1 MPQLGLSYRHFMIKT
16 PLATRKRSINFEDSL
31 KQLESLVETLETG
44 NLNLENS
51 LKSFEK
57 GIKITRDC
65 QAALANAEQ
74 RVRILTS
81 DTDDVIKTANFPE
94 EDVV

>member
-1 MPQLGLSYRHFMIKT
+1 M
-16 PLATRKRSINFEDSL
+16 ATRKRGINFEQSL
-31 KQLESLVETLETG
+31 KQLETLVESLETG
-44 NLNLENS
+44 NLNLDES

-65 QAALANAEQ
+65 QSALSDAEQ

-81 DTDDVIKTANFPE
+81 DSDGEVQTDDFFAE
-94 EDVV
+94 EKA

>member
-1 MPQLGLSYRHFMIKT
+1 M
-16 PLATRKRSINFEDSL
+16 ATRKRSINFEDSL
-31 KQLESLVETLETG
+31 KQLETLVETLETG
-44 NLNLENS
+44 SLSLENS

-65 QAALANAEQ
+65 QTALANAEQ

-81 DTDDVIKTANFPE
+81 DTNDIMKTTDFSAE
-94 EDVV
+94 SAE

>member
-1 MPQLGLSYRHFMIKT
+1 M
-16 PLATRKRSINFEDSL
+16 ATRKRTINFEQSL
-31 KQLESLVETLETG
+31 KQLETLVESLETG
-44 NLNLENS
+44 NLNLDES

-65 QAALANAEQ
+65 QTALSEAEQ

-81 DTDDVIKTANFPE
+81 DTDGEAKTVDFIDE
-94 EDVV
+94 IDE

>member
-1 MPQLGLSYRHFMIKT
+1 M
-16 PLATRKRSINFEDSL
+16 ATRKRAINFEQSL
-31 KQLESLVETLETG
+31 KQLETLVESLETG
-44 NLNLENS
+44 NLNLDES

-65 QAALANAEQ
+65 QSALSEAEQ

-81 DTDDVIKTANFPE
+81 DTTSETPGESKTVDFIDGMDE
-94 EDVV
+94 

>member
-1 MPQLGLSYRHFMIKT
+1 M
-16 PLATRKRSINFEDSL
+16 ATRKRAINFEQSL
-31 KQLESLVETLETG
+31 KQLETLVESLETG
-44 NLNLENS
+44 NLNLDES

-65 QAALANAEQ
+65 QTALSEAEQ

-81 DTDDVIKTANFPE
+81 DTALETGSEAKTVDFIDE
-94 EDVV
+94 IDE

>member
-1 MPQLGLSYRHFMIKT
+1 M
-16 PLATRKRSINFEDSL
+16 ATRKRSINFEDSI
-31 KQLESLVETLETG
+31 KQLEALVETLETG
-44 NLNLENS
+44 NLSLENS

-65 QAALANAEQ
+65 QTALANAEQ

-81 DTDDVIKTANFPE
+81 EEDGVIKTADFTE
-94 EDVV
+94 EDIE

>member
-1 MPQLGLSYRHFMIKT
+1 MMATRM
-16 PLATRKRSINFEDSL
+16 ATRKRALNLEQSL
-31 KQLESLVETLETG
+31 KQLETLVESLETG
-44 NLNLENS
+44 NLNLDES

-65 QAALANAEQ
+65 QSALSEAEQ

-81 DTDDVIKTANFPE
+81 DTDDDVKTANFVG
-94 EDVV
+94 EDDE

>member
-1 MPQLGLSYRHFMIKT
+1 MAIIRM
-16 PLATRKRSINFEDSL
+16 ATRKRTLNFEQSL
-31 KQLESLVETLETG
+31 KQLETLVESLETG
-44 NLNLENS
+44 NLNLDES

-65 QAALANAEQ
+65 QSALTEAEQ

-81 DTDDVIKTANFPE
+81 DGEIKTADFISKDGE
-94 EDVV
+94 

>member
-1 MPQLGLSYRHFMIKT
+1 M
-16 PLATRKRSINFEDSL
+16 ATRKRGINFEQSL
-31 KQLESLVETLETG
+31 KQLETLVESLETG
-44 NLNLENS
+44 NLNLDES

-65 QAALANAEQ
+65 QSALSDAEQ

-81 DTDDVIKTANFPE
+81 DSDDEVQTDDFFAE
-94 EDVV
+94 EKE

>member
-1 MPQLGLSYRHFMIKT
+1 M
-16 PLATRKRSINFEDSL
+16 ATRKRSINFEDSL

>member
-1 MPQLGLSYRHFMIKT
+1 MTT
-16 PLATRKRSINFEDSL
+16 PPMATRKRAINFEQSL
-31 KQLESLVETLETG
+31 KQLENLVETLETG
-44 NLNLENS
+44 NLNLDES

-65 QAALANAEQ
+65 QSALTDAEQ

-81 DTDDVIKTANFPE
+81 DATSNAKTVDFIDGDVE
-94 EDVV
+94 

>member
-1 MPQLGLSYRHFMIKT
+1 MTITHM
-16 PLATRKRSINFEDSL
+16 ATRKRALNFEQSL
-31 KQLESLVETLETG
+31 KQLETLVESLETS
-44 NLNLENS
+44 NLNLDES

-65 QAALANAEQ
+65 QSALSEAEQ

-81 DTDDVIKTANFPE
+81 DTDDDVTTADF
-94 EDVV
+94 VVENGE

>member
-1 MPQLGLSYRHFMIKT
+1 MTVIRM
-16 PLATRKRSINFEDSL
+16 ATRKRTLNFEQSL
-31 KQLESLVETLETG
+31 KQLETLVESLETG
-44 NLNLENS
+44 NLNLDES

-65 QAALANAEQ
+65 QSALTEAEQ

-81 DTDDVIKTANFPE
+81 ATDGDVKTIDFIG
-94 EDVV
+94 EDGE

>member
-1 MPQLGLSYRHFMIKT
+1 M
-16 PLATRKRSINFEDSL
+16 ATRKKNIDFEACL
-31 KQLESLVETLETG
+31 QQLESIVEVLEEG
-44 NLNLENS
+44 NLGLEES

-65 QAALANAEQ
+65 QQALKNAEQ

-81 DTDDVIKTANFPE
+81 DPSGAVSDTDFMI
-94 EDVV
+94 EDDE

>member
-1 MPQLGLSYRHFMIKT
+1 M
-16 PLATRKRSINFEDSL
+16 ATKKRSINFEQSL
-31 KQLESLVETLETG
+31 KQLETLVETLETG
-44 NLNLENS
+44 NLNLDES

-65 QAALANAEQ
+65 QTALNEAEQ

-81 DTDDVIKTANFPE
+81 DNESEAKTLDFLDGDVE
-94 EDVV
+94 

>member
-1 MPQLGLSYRHFMIKT
+1 MT
-16 PLATRKRSINFEDSL
+16 TRKRSINFEDSL
-31 KQLESLVETLETG
+31 KQLETLVETLETG
-44 NLNLENS
+44 SLSLENS

-65 QAALANAEQ
+65 QTALANAEQ

-81 DTDDVIKTANFPE
+81 DTNDIMKTTDFSAE
-94 EDVV
+94 SAE

>member
-1 MPQLGLSYRHFMIKT
+1 M
-16 PLATRKRSINFEDSL
+16 ATRKRAINFEQSL
-31 KQLESLVETLETG
+31 KQLETLVETLETG
-44 NLNLENS
+44 NLNLDES

-65 QAALANAEQ
+65 QTALSEAEQ

-81 DTDDVIKTANFPE
+81 DTALETPLDSGDKTKTVDFIDE
-94 EDVV
+94 IDE

>member
-1 MPQLGLSYRHFMIKT
+1 M
-16 PLATRKRSINFEDSL
+16 ATRKRTLNFEQSL
-31 KQLESLVETLETG
+31 KQLETLVESLETG
-44 NLNLENS
+44 NLNLDES

-65 QAALANAEQ
+65 QSALTEAEQ

-81 DTDDVIKTANFPE
+81 DGDVKTMNFIAE
-94 EDVV
+94 EGE